1 MQHSAQD
8 FGEEFPRS
16 LLNATGLAFAR
27 TRHVQLSSQYGI
39 SMPCAR
45 RDRA

>member
-16 LLNATGLAFAR
+16 LLNPVEYNSR
-27 TRHVQLSSQYGI
+27 LSKFIAYINAEHPVGV
-39 SMPCAR
+39 AN
-45 RDRA
+45 